1 MQHPQRI
8 IADCFKGA
16 SDEAAQQFFSSTIRR
31 DYKNNEVIYLQDD
44 DAENLYVIINGHVR
58 LSYMMEDGS
67 AVLYAILAPG
77 KVFGELGIFD
87 GGSQCDM
94 AMSVGDSIIGSIS
107 AGKFK
112 GLCQR
117 FPELHDNIAML
128 VAQRYRSYIELT
140 RIMSLRRLQSRIS
153 LALLRL
159 ADSLD
164 QYASHEG
171 RKYLCVGSVV
181 TQSDLAIM
189 ARGSRGNI
197 NRTLKVWERAGWIIV
212 KSRTILITDRA
223 ALESVALEDG
233 L

>member
-1 MQHPQRI
+1 MQHKRQAV
-8 IADCFKGA
+8 ADCFKAA
-16 SDEAAQQFFSSTIRR
+16 SDEAAQHFFSSAHRR
-31 DYKNNEVIYLQDD
+31 SYKNNEVIYLQDD
-44 DAENLYVIINGHVR
+44 EAENLYLVIDGHVR

-87 GGSQCDM
+87 GGCQCDM

-107 AGKFK
+107 ANKFK
-112 GLCQR
+112 ALNER
-117 FPELHDNIAML
+117 FPELHQDIAML

-171 RKYLCVGSVV
+171 KKYLCVGSVV

>member
-1 MQHPQRI
+1 
-8 IADCFKGA
+8 
-16 SDEAAQQFFSSTIRR
+16 
-31 DYKNNEVIYLQDD
+31 
-44 DAENLYVIINGHVR
+44 
-58 LSYMMEDGS
+58 
-67 AVLYAILAPG
+67 
-77 KVFGELGIFD
+77 
-87 GGSQCDM
+87 
-94 AMSVGDSIIGSIS
+94 
-107 AGKFK
+107 
-112 GLCQR
+112 
-117 FPELHDNIAML
+117 ML

-171 RKYLCVGSVV
+171 KKYLCVGSVV